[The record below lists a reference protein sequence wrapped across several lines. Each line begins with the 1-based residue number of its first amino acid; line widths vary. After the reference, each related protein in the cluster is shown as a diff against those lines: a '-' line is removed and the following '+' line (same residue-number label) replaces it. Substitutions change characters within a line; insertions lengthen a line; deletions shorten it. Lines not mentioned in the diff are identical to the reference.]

1 MDFND
6 KIVLV
11 TGAAK
16 SLGRQIA
23 YDFAK
28 NGARVIINYNNS
40 YNEAKE
46 LKNEIDKKYN
56 ESYLIKADISNE
68 SEVKSMFDEIKK
80 VFSRIDIVVNNAGI
94 SIDNFIEDKDSVE
107 FKKVLD
113 VNLLG
118 TYLVSKYAKE
128 LLSINSSIINISSDN
143 ALRGYVESVD
153 YDASKAGVV
162 SLTKNFA
169 KYYAPTTRVNA
180 VLPGWINTEMNK
192 DLTKEQ
198 RKIYESKS
206 LLKRFA
212 SPSEISNVVL
222 FLASDKSSYV
232 NATCILVN
240 GGYND

>member
-1 MDFND
+1 MDFNG
-6 KIVLV
+6 KVVLV

-28 NGARVIINYNNS
+28 NGATVIINYNNS
-40 YNEAKE
+40 VEKAKE

-56 ESYLIKADISNE
+56 DSYLIKADISNE
-68 SEVKSMFDEIKK
+68 SEVKSMFEEIKK

-94 SIDNFIEDKDSVE
+94 AIDSFIEDKDSIE

-128 LLSINSSIINISSDN
+128 LLSTNSSIINISSDN
-143 ALRGYVESVD
+143 ALRGYTESVD
-153 YDASKAGVV
+153 YDASKAGII

-169 KYYAPTTRVNA
+169 KYLSPNTRVNA
-180 VLPGWINTEMNK
+180 VLPGWIDTEMNSN
-192 DLTKEQ
+192 LTKEQ
-198 RKIYESKS
+198 RRIYENKS

-212 SPSEISNVVL
+212 SPDEISNVVL

-232 NATCILVN
+232 NSTCVLVN